1 MVFSQERIKIVRNDQ
16 YDING
21 LVSLFDKEVKAKQA
35 ILQRLKVRPEELE
48 KLRQAQEK
56 FEKHLDVFLAA
67 VDDDVVERHW
77 NALEK
82 IHTFVTNLNTKTRR
96 QDRDEREARGIK
108 ESVADRRINAIVREF
123 DKLVSDKR
131 VALERIGTRDAEL
144 EQVLQAERKFKDAVK
159 KFEAST
165 SEKDKTAAYE
175 RLTKL
180 KEFVASLKAQTR
192 REARDEQQRPPR
204 SFKDHINQ

>member
-1 MVFSQERIKIVRNDQ
+1 MRNDQ

-21 LVSLFDKEVKAKQA
+21 LVSLFDKEVKAKRA

-96 QDRDEREARGIK
+96 QDRDEREAKGIK

-165 SEKDKTAAYE
+165 SEKDKAAAYE

-204 SFKDHINQ
+204 SFKDYINQ